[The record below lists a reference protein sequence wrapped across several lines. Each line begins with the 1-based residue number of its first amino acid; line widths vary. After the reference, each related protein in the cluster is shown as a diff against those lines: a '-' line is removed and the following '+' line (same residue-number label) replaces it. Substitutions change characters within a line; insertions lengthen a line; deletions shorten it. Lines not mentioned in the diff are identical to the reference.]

1 MNNICVAAQCAS
13 PLYLLYYL
21 PLLELHST
29 FADIYDEDHFISS
42 LKDYVT
48 VVRDLPNELMES
60 YNFSISAIPSMR
72 VPAWAS
78 ARYYMDEVYPVLQET
93 RYCVT
98 KVFCYCYRL
107 HYLSRCVCIHLML
120 CP

>member
-1 MNNICVAAQCAS
+1 MCITSVLTIPFLS
-13 PLYLLYYL
+13 SFV
-21 PLLELHST
+21 LHST

-48 VVRDLPNELMES
+48 VVHDLPDELMEN
-60 YNFSISAIPSMR
+60 YNFSISAIPSMK

-93 RYCVT
+93 RYYGT
-98 KVFCYCYRL
+98 KIFCYCHRL
-107 HYLSRCVCIHLML
+107 HYLSRFVCIHLML